1 MPVRDPDRRRD
12 RARPRAADHARPS
25 ASSRG
30 RGPGAVGVLRALP
43 RRRGRIAQ
51 PLYRPDAPR
60 AHAAGLLR
68 SSDAS
73 LAEVAAR
80 AGYAIEFSFSK
91 AFKRAFGIA
100 PGAYRGLAD
109 AVPAPRGHRSA
120 G

>member
-1 MPVRDPDRRRD
+1 MAL
-12 RARPRAADHARPS
+12 ARSLFSARFRGVVGESPS
-25 ASSRG
+25 RSITRT
-30 RGPGAVGVLRALP
+30 RL
-43 RRRGRIAQ
+43 
-51 PLYRPDAPR
+51 